1 MVQTE
6 YKCQCCGM
14 ELDETEFGDVRDADI
29 CGYCFTDRL
38 NDIRRR
44 NLDFCS
50 GLNQCGINREM
61 SMLADCEIRLNVAMT
76 NQDTKAVEIYERI
89 IRLLRS

>member
-6 YKCQCCGM
+6 YKCQCCGT
-14 ELDETEFGDVRDADI
+14 ELDETEFSDVRDADI

-44 NLDFCS
+44 HLEWCS
-50 GLNQCGINREM
+50 GLNQCGIQREM
-61 SMLADCEIRLNVAMT
+61 ATLATVEIRLETA
-76 NQDTKAVEIYERI
+76 QSAGDKKAVEIYEQM